1 MIIGSNGVQR
11 LLRADSN
18 SPDINCGSGEHWQ
31 CRFFALEIEF
41 SSLFS
46 FHLTFCEAQLLLALE
61 VMLFYCIPFFCVSII
76 CKVLTLD

>member
-61 VMLFYCIPFFCVSII
+61 AVA
-76 CKVLTLD
+76 